1 MFLCM
6 MSMPRKRLTTLKT
19 GEMSFYHRWTQL
31 LFCFAR
37 ICKSAR
43 ICFASVLQGSA
54 ISKLHAIHHNGNM
67 QANPT
72 DREHFPF
79 VLLGNK
85 VDQEGGRTR
94 VVSGNRQGYIFAI
107 DQLVCW

>member
-1 MFLCM
+1 
-6 MSMPRKRLTTLKT
+6 
-19 GEMSFYHRWTQL
+19 
-31 LFCFAR
+31 
-37 ICKSAR
+37 
-43 ICFASVLQGSA
+43 
-54 ISKLHAIHHNGNM
+54 M

-94 VVSGNRQGYIFAI
+94 VVSGNRQGYIFAV